1 MPNYRADFDV
11 SGTVVLQINSPP
23 LSIRNSDLAF
33 EIIICNAVAN
43 ISGLVPHLDVQVIA
57 GSEKIDNV
65 ANEFREI
72 LAKQLDILTFVTQS
86 TFQIE
91 QCRRIMEWEPYQK
104 TRMFKCLQEFDPL
117 YPPSPDLPA
126 ACIQTTEV
134 IFQANPAGYVQHALH
149 CFRNGV
155 RGRQLEDQFQDFWLA
170 IETVAEGRK
179 NKTKIPISC
188 PKCQGPL
195 TCNHCQENPL
205 RGPLSGQ
212 AVRSLIGVTVRPGA
226 DKIYRDLSNVRNRL
240 MHGGSSAATAIAKTG
255 QTLED
260 LVNLVGNIA
269 WHAIK
274 ASMPELQEPLSF
286 GHRDGIFAN
295 RRLVAGPTGTF
306 QFTGEGEHPTDGE
319 IPWVKIEMDT
329 HFGP

>member
-1 MPNYRADFDV
+1 MSNYRADFDV
-11 SGTVVLQINSPP
+11 SGTVVLPINSPP
-23 LSIRNSDLAF
+23 LSIRNSDPDF
-33 EIIICNAVAN
+33 EIIICNAAADT
-43 ISGLVPHLDVQVIA
+43 SGLVPRLDVQVIA
-57 GSEKIDNV
+57 KAENIDNV
-65 ANEFREI
+65 SSAFREL
-72 LAKQLDILTFVTQS
+72 LAKQLDILTFVTQL

-104 TRMFKCLQEFDPL
+104 TRAFKFLQEFDPL
-117 YPPSPDLPA
+117 YPPSPDLPP
-126 ACIQTTEV
+126 ACIQTAE
-134 IFQANPAGYVQHALH
+134 IISQSNPVGYIQHALH

-179 NKTKIPISC
+179 DKTKIPISC
-188 PKCQGPL
+188 PKCRGPL

-212 AVRSLIGVTVRPGA
+212 AVRSLIGITVRPGA
-226 DKIYRDLSNVRNRL
+226 DKIYQDLSNVRNRL
-240 MHGGSSAATAIAKTG
+240 MHGGTSAAAAIAKTG
-255 QTLED
+255 QTLEY
-260 LVNLVGNIA
+260 LVNLDGNIA

-295 RRLVAGPTGTF
+295 GRLVAGPTGMF
-306 QFTGEGEHPTDGE
+306 QFTGESEHPTDSE
-319 IPWVKIEMDT
+319 IPSVKIEMDT
-329 HFGP
+329 HFRP